1 MNGTGIFLCNFS
13 GMIKNAL
20 PSLRQGGP
28 ARKGSAAD
36 KKASAAALPVTP
48 SRKPRTCGEKQLLI
62 ARHFDDARITPA
74 CAGKS
79 GRQDVGCKRQR
90 DHPRTCGEKYCCTLM
105 ACRNWGSPPHM
116 RGKDVHQSESEKPH
130 GITPAHAGKS
140 GTWGVTSP
148 DSRDHPRTCG
158 EKRDVGCNESG
169 QTGSPP
175 HMRGKVRAGC

>member
-140 GTWGVTSP
+140 QIQHVDPKGNG
-148 DSRDHPRTCG
+148 DHPRTCG
-158 EKRDVGCNESG
+158 EKF
-169 QTGSPP
+169 
-175 HMRGKVRAGC
+175 ALA